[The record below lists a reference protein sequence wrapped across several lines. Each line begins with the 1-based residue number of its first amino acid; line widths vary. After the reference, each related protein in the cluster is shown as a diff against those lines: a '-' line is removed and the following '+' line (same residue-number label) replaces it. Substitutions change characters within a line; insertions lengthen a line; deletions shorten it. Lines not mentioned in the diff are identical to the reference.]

1 MIAGEDQNV
10 DPIEPRRRVTLP
22 VREPGD
28 QILKP
33 AEALRRL
40 GQRIL
45 TLRGGGAGGGMP
57 ARQVEA
63 DGAQVGE

>member
-10 DPIEPRRRVTLP
+10 DPIKTRRRVTLP

-33 AEALRRL
+33 AKAPWRL

-45 TLRGGGAGGGMP
+45 TLRGGRAGGGMP
-57 ARQVEA
+57 ARQVET